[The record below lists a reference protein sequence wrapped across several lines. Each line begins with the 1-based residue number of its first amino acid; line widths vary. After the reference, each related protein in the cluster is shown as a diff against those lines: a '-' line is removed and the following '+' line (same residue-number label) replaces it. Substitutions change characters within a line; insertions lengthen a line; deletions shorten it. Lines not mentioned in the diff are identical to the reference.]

1 MGEKTGE
8 RTGGE
13 PMAGEFALRVRSQR
27 RLWCPRCGLLD
38 EFGFDAR
45 RSRSAAAAEGDF
57 LEESEAVW

>member
-38 EFGFDAR
+38 EFEFDAR
-45 RSRSAAAAEGDF
+45 SSSAAVDEGDF
-57 LEESEAVW
+57 LEESEAVR